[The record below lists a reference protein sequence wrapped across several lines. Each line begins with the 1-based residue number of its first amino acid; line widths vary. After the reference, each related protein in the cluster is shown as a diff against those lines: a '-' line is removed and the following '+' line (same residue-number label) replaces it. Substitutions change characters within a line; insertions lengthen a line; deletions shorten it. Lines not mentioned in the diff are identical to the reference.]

1 MIHNASAS
9 VSEEV
14 KSISI
19 YVARQQEKAVWSP
32 RYDSE
37 VIWPAWLIAIDAL
50 NVVSGYPIHVL
61 LVNEVGAGDQF
72 WTFATLSD
80 VDDYWLV
87 CISL

>member
-1 MIHNASAS
+1 MIHHASAS
-9 VSEEV
+9 VSEEA

-19 YVARQQEKAVWSP
+19 YVARLLKKP

-37 VIWPAWLIAIDAL
+37 VMWPAWLIAIDAL
-50 NVVSGYPIHVL
+50 NVVSGYPIHIL